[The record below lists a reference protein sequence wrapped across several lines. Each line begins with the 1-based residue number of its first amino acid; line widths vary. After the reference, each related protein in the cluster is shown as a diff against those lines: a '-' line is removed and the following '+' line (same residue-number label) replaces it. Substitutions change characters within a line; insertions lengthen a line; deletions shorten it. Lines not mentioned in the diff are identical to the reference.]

1 MRRFWLSLAV
11 GLVIFIAVFWNTDWE
26 ILWAS
31 FRNAN
36 PVLIGLAFLLTI
48 AGVFFRAV
56 RWRWF
61 FWPNH
66 NRLRITT
73 LFDVVGIG
81 YLVNMLFPARAGDV
95 VRSYLLSGWH
105 DGEPTL
111 PQTLSATVFERLFDT
126 LIIVAIVVGLLPF
139 LPLPAAL
146 VRAGL
151 VLGGGTLTAILVAT
165 LLTIH
170 PEWGRRQLTR
180 LLARLPRLHAD
191 LWAQRLFS
199 LLDSFAVMHAPS
211 ALARILFWSV
221 PTWGLT
227 ILTYWLV
234 ILAFGLDVPPT
245 VAALAIVAAAFGL
258 ALPSPGG
265 LGPFEGAVTAALL
278 LVGIEENVARSVA
291 LALHGVNFFGLIAA
305 GMIGLGRRGMGYRQ
319 MVAAMQHAEKR

>member
-1 MRRFWLSLAV
+1 MRRFLLSLTI
-11 GLVIFIAVFWNTDWE
+11 GLVIFIAVFWNTDWG

-36 PVLIGLAFLLTI
+36 PFLIGLAFLLTI
-48 AGVFFRAV
+48 AGVFFRAI

-61 FWPNH
+61 FWPH
-66 NRLRITT
+66 HDRLRIAT

-95 VRSYLLSGWH
+95 VRSYLLSEWH
-105 DGEPTL
+105 EGEPTL
-111 PQTLSATVFERLFDT
+111 PQALSATVFERLFDT
-126 LIIVAIVVGLLPF
+126 LVIVAIVVGLLPV
-139 LPLPAAL
+139 LPLPSAL
-146 VRAGL
+146 VHAGFL
-151 VLGGGTLTAILVAT
+151 LGGGTLAVILIAT
-165 LLTIH
+165 VLTIH

-180 LLARLPRLHAD
+180 LLVRIPRLHAD

-211 ALARILFWSV
+211 VLARILFWSV

-234 ILAFGLDVPPT
+234 ILAFGLNVPPT
-245 VAALAIVAAAFGL
+245 VAALTIVAAAFGL

-278 LVGIEENVARSVA
+278 LVGMEENIARSVA

-319 MVAAMQHAEKR
+319 MVAAMQHAENR

>member
-1 MRRFWLSLAV
+1 MRRFLLSLTI
-11 GLVIFIAVFWNTDWE
+11 GLLIFAAVFWNTDWAV
-26 ILWAS
+26 LWDA

-36 PVLIGLAFLLTI
+36 GFLIALGFILTI
-48 AGVFFRAV
+48 AGVYFRAI

-61 FWPNH
+61 FWPQH
-66 NRLRITT
+66 ERLRIGT

-81 YLVNMLFPARAGDV
+81 YLINMLFPARAGDV

-111 PQTLSATVFERLFDT
+111 PQALSATVFERLVDM
-126 LIIVAIVVGLLPF
+126 LIIVVIVIGLLPF
-139 LPLPAAL
+139 LPLPATL
-146 VRAGL
+146 IRAGL
-151 VLGGGTLTAILVAT
+151 LIGVGTVAVIIIAS

-180 LLARLPRLHAD
+180 VLRRVPRLHAD
-191 LWAQRLFS
+191 TWAQRLFS
-199 LLDSFAVMHAPS
+199 LLDSFAVMHAPGV
-211 ALARILFWSV
+211 LARILFWSV

-227 ILTYWLV
+227 ILTYWVV
-234 ILAFGLDVPPT
+234 ILAFGVDVPPT
-245 VAALAIVAAAFGL
+245 VAALTIVAAAFGL

-278 LVGIEENVARSVA
+278 LVGIEENLARGVA

-305 GMIGLGRRGMGYRQ
+305 GLLGLARRGMGYRQ
-319 MVAAMQHAEKR
+319 MLAAMQSADER